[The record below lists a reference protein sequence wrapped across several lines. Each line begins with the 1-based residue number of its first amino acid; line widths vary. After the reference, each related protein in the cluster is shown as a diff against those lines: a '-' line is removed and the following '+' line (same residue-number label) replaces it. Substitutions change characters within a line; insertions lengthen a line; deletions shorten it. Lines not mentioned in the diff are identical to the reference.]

1 MYPLVVKQEPLA
13 YTRICHFLLVSQ
25 DKMIAPE
32 IFVVWTPTI
41 TMRGI
46 LYWFQAGEVR
56 VSRWLSAM
64 TVLDSAVYKEGIFA
78 CL

>member
-1 MYPLVVKQEPLA
+1 
-13 YTRICHFLLVSQ
+13 
-25 DKMIAPE
+25 MIAPE